1 MARRTRTYQAFPM
14 RRGPLD
20 GVEPSDKGIFR
31 GGSTNT
37 MANEELTYAS
47 AMKELEEI
55 VQKLQRPDCEI
66 DQLCELTRRSTLLIK
81 FCKERLTKTDEELVK
96 VLDELQN

>member
-1 MARRTRTYQAFPM
+1 MELSLRTKAFS
-14 RRGPLD
+14 
-20 GVEPSDKGIFR
+20 GVEVQ
-31 GGSTNT
+31 NT